1 MFATRTFTPEL
12 AAVRLA
18 AVLLTAMATVTIVAR
33 PAQAAPPTIAASD
46 EEVLFGIGDTDS
58 KFTTI
63 TWDVGDEDE
72 AEVTLSKNGGPSN
85 TWSNLPAGSEVFE
98 VQPESATYLFC
109 VQQDRDVFACVTV
122 KSSIMTITP
131 GEEKP
136 KPDPNIDLGFIHKI
150 SADPSGYSA
159 KISYTTDSPAIPV
172 VLVSQKKPL
181 AFPVLSADQPK
192 VFETQDVEGVS
203 FNFVDG
209 PQTSHTNKLINL
221 DPGTTYHYV
230 ISAEDKATG
239 YWQTQAGTFK
249 TLQRNVSVTY
259 SQIQV
264 VDDSDDLSAGD
275 FAFTFF
281 INGGDPSGWPKTIF
295 SSAST
300 GSFKTV
306 NLTGIVAN
314 APPTLNLKLVG
325 YDDDELE
332 MPFSLATCGANA
344 ADFTKNEGQNECGE
358 WTTAKNSFDVGPNV
372 NAADPENFTKAFT
385 MSAFP
390 QGDDSE
396 VSFKVSGTYS
406 VSFN

>member
-1 MFATRTFTPEL
+1 MFAPQSE
-12 AAVRLA
+12 AAERLSVRLA
-18 AVLLTAMATVTIVAR
+18 AVLFAALAMVPIVAR

-46 EEVLFGIGDTDS
+46 EEVLFGIGDTTS
-58 KFTTI
+58 KLTTI
-63 TWDVGDEDE
+63 TWDVGDEEE
-72 AEVTLSKNGGPSN
+72 AEITLSKNGGPSS
-85 TWSNLPAGSEVFE
+85 TWSNLPAGSKVFE
-98 VQPESATYLFC
+98 VVPESATYLFC
-109 VQQDRDVFACVTV
+109 IQQDRDVFGCVTV
-122 KSSIMTITP
+122 KSTILTITP

-136 KPDPNIDLGFIHKI
+136 QSDPKIDLGFISKI
-150 SADPSGYSA
+150 SSDPSGYSA
-159 KISYTTDSPAIPV
+159 KISYTTDSPTIPV

-203 FNFVDG
+203 FNLVDG

-230 ISAEDKATG
+230 ISAENKVTG
-239 YWQTQAGTFK
+239 YWQTESGTFK

-264 VDDSDDLSAGD
+264 LDDSDDLSAGD

-281 INGGDPSGWPKTIF
+281 INGGGPSGWPKTIF
-295 SSAST
+295 SSAGT
-300 GSFKTV
+300 GSFKVV
-306 NLTGIVAN
+306 NLTGTVTN

-332 MPFSLATCGANA
+332 APFSLATCGANA
-344 ADFTKNEGQNECGE
+344 ADFAKNEGQNDCGE
-358 WTTAKNSFDVGPNV
+358 WTTAKDSFDAGPNV
-372 NAADPENFTKAFT
+372 NAADPENFTKPFT

-396 VSFKVSGTYS
+396 VSFKVTGTYS
-406 VSFN
+406 VSFQ

>member
-1 MFATRTFTPEL
+1 MFALQT
-12 AAVRLA
+12 AATERVSVRLA
-18 AVLLTAMATVTIVAR
+18 AVLLAAVAMVAVAR

-46 EEVLFGIGDTDS
+46 EELLFGIGDTTS

-72 AEVTLSKNGGPSN
+72 AEITLSKNGGPSN
-85 TWSNLPAGSEVFE
+85 AWANLPAGSKVFE
-98 VQPESATYLFC
+98 VKPESATYVFC
-109 VQQDRDVFACVTV
+109 IQQDRDVFGCVTV
-122 KSSIMTITP
+122 KSTILTITP
-131 GEEKP
+131 SEEKP
-136 KPDPNIDLGFIHKI
+136 QPDPKIDLGFISKI

-159 KISYTTDSPAIPV
+159 KISYATDSPAIPV
-172 VLVSQKKPL
+172 VLVSQKKPI

-203 FNFVDG
+203 FNLGDG
-209 PQTSHTNKLINL
+209 PQTSHTNRLINL
-221 DPGTTYHYV
+221 DPATTYHYV
-230 ISAEDKATG
+230 ISAENKVTG
-239 YWQTQAGTFK
+239 YWQTETGMFK

-281 INGGDPSGWPKTIF
+281 MNGGGPSGWPKTIF

-306 NLTGIVAN
+306 DLTGTVAN

-332 MPFSLATCGANA
+332 TPFSLATCGANA
-344 ADFTKNEGQNECGE
+344 ADFAKNEGQNDCGE

-372 NAADPENFTKAFT
+372 SAADPENFTKSFT

-396 VSFKVSGTYS
+396 VSFKVTGTYS
-406 VSFN
+406 VSFK